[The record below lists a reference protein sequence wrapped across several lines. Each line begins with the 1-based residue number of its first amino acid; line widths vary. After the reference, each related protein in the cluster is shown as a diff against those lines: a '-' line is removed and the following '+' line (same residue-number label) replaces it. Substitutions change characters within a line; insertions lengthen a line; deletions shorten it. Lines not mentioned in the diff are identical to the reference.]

1 MSMDKKLVISLDE
14 YGYSCADG
22 CCYNYGIVTTLNGE
36 KLPVHN
42 VDASTILKQVL
53 EKLGY
58 EVEITET
65 FDFDN

>member
-1 MSMDKKLVISLDE
+1 MSEDKKLVISLDE
-14 YGYSCADG
+14 YGYSCSDG

-36 KLPVHN
+36 ELPSHN
-42 VDASTILKQVL
+42 MDTSTILKQVL

-58 EVEITET
+58 EVEIIET